1 MKQRASLIAQR
12 NTSRTR
18 QMAHKVGI
26 DIPKRQPQLPTIEQE
41 ETDTM

>member
-1 MKQRASLIAQR
+1 MKQRTSLIAQR

-18 QMAHKVGI
+18 RMAHKVGI
-26 DIPKRQPQLPTIEQE
+26 IIPQRQPHLPTIEQE